1 MNYCDFLGSYCNFT
15 FHGASYTRWRNA
27 QTLENFEK
35 YKSWSLS
42 QMELK
47 FLMQLWIIFVMGRR
61 DIIHLF

>member
-1 MNYCDFLGSYCNFT
+1 MAPHIPDG
-15 FHGASYTRWRNA
+15 GNA

-47 FLMQLWIIFVMGRR
+47 FLI
-61 DIIHLF
+61 